1 MIHCKKLLDVC
12 ALSSIFFEFQ
22 AGGCDL
28 WKWYEDNMTTPF
40 IAELLRDLCDA
51 VRALKKENKTLEAG
65 IVAAENAAQ
74 NAVQNAEQKLY
85 EEIAFLKNQVAE
97 NEARNA
103 ILVASVKALEKERV
117 VLRILIVVCI
127 AVVVGLIFSS

>member
-1 MIHCKKLLDVC
+1 M
-12 ALSSIFFEFQ
+12 A
-22 AGGCDL
+22 
-28 WKWYEDNMTTPF
+28 TPF
-40 IAELLRDLCDA
+40 IAELLRDLRDA
-51 VRALKKENKTLEAG
+51 VRALKKENKTLEAR

-103 ILVASVKALEKERV
+103 ILIASVKALEKERV

>member
-1 MIHCKKLLDVC
+1 M
-12 ALSSIFFEFQ
+12 A
-22 AGGCDL
+22 
-28 WKWYEDNMTTPF
+28 TPF
-40 IAELLRDLCDA
+40 IAELLRDLRDA

-74 NAVQNAEQKLY
+74 NAVQNAKQKLY

-103 ILVASVKALEKERV
+103 ILIASVKALEKERV